1 MKPHKPLSNEERAKA
16 RENYRKNRDK
26 ILDYQRSEEYRANL
40 NERRR
45 NSDEYREYNKQ
56 VQRKLMEEPEN
67 VEKRNE
73 SRRRSYQKRRD
84 KELAQKKEY
93 WQENKEKLREHRTE
107 YMRKYRERKKNEQA
121 QKDSDPADT

>member
-1 MKPHKPLSNEERAKA
+1 MKPRKPLSDDERAKA

-40 NERRR
+40 NARRR
-45 NSDEYREYNKQ
+45 NSDEYREYNK
-56 VQRKLMEEPEN
+56 VTQRKLMEEPEN

-73 SRRRSYQKRRD
+73 SRRRSYHKNKD
-84 KELAQKKEY
+84 KELAKMKDYQQK
-93 WQENKEKLREHRTE
+93 NREKLREYNAE

>member
-1 MKPHKPLSNEERAKA
+1 MKPRKPLSDEERAKA

-73 SRRRSYQKRRD
+73 SRRRSYQKNKD
-84 KELAQKKEY
+84 KELAKMKDYQQK
-93 WQENKEKLREHRTE
+93 NREKLREYNAE

>member
-1 MKPHKPLSNEERAKA
+1 MKPRRPLSDEERAKA

-45 NSDEYREYNKQ
+45 NSDNYREYNKQ

-67 VEKRNE
+67 RKKRSEAVLKHKKNNLEKVNAYNKKWVE
-73 SRRRSYQKRRD
+73 
-84 KELAQKKEY
+84 
-93 WQENKEKLREHRTE
+93 EHREEQRKYHTE